1 MSLQDEKPRM
11 PWYQRIVTEPR
22 DELGRWEKALRFP
35 YDLGRYGARQLRQDR
50 APQMAGALAFRTLF
64 ALLPVLVVGT
74 LLIRAVG
81 GFAEFRVR
89 LADFFTSFGLDEVTI
104 VEAKGYDEGT
114 TLSEW
119 LVELISVVERVNLT
133 AITWVGVFVLI
144 YSALSLMVTIENSF
158 NHIYRAP
165 GGRRWLWRLP
175 IYWTVLTI
183 GPAAIATTMYVSARF
198 DTQVAEHGGW
208 VSVFRAAPVI
218 WSVLA
223 SWVVTFGIYKF
234 VPNTHVAYRPALVGS
249 FVAAVVLEFG
259 KGSLVVYFENALS
272 FRQLYG
278 SLGLVPVFMFW
289 VYLMWLV
296 ILFGLEVSATLQML
310 GGRRLEDIER
320 KRENTGLLDPASVL
334 LVMEVIAENFERS
347 HPTSA
352 RELADATSVPE
363 TTLVRMLDGLV
374 QAGVLHRLDRED
386 GAVTL
391 SRPPEQIS
399 ADQLIEY
406 AFRMVDEG
414 AGGRRSAMLQR
425 LREVQRN
432 LLSRATLA
440 TLATPSGAMAGGDQA
455 AGES

>member
-1 MSLQDEKPRM
+1 M
-11 PWYQRIVTEPR
+11 
-22 DELGRWEKALRFP
+22 
-35 YDLGRYGARQLRQDR
+35 
-50 APQMAGALAFRTLF
+50 
-64 ALLPVLVVGT
+64 
-74 LLIRAVG
+74 
-81 GFAEFRVR
+81 
-89 LADFFTSFGLDEVTI
+89 
-104 VEAKGYDEGT
+104 
-114 TLSEW
+114 
-119 LVELISVVERVNLT
+119 
-133 AITWVGVFVLI
+133 
-144 YSALSLMVTIENSF
+144 
-158 NHIYRAP
+158 
-165 GGRRWLWRLP
+165 
-175 IYWTVLTI
+175 
-183 GPAAIATTMYVSARF
+183 
-198 DTQVAEHGGW
+198 
-208 VSVFRAAPVI
+208 
-218 WSVLA
+218 
-223 SWVVTFGIYKF
+223 
-234 VPNTHVAYRPALVGS
+234 
-249 FVAAVVLEFG
+249 LEFG

-320 KRENTGLLDPASVL
+320 KRENTGLFDPASVL

-347 HPTSA
+347 HPTTA